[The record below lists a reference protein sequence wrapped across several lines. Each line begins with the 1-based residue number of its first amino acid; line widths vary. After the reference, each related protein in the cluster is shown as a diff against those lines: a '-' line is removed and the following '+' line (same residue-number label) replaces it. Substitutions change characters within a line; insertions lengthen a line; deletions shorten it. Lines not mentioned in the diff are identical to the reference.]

1 MLPKNKLVYGSN
13 VESSAAR
20 SYRSNIQ
27 PQNGTGTYN
36 AGDTITINIPTRN
49 NLVLVLKESVLKF
62 TLTYTAGAASE
73 IIRLDSCGA
82 HGVIDRIRVWH
93 GSNLLEDITSYAV
106 LAKMKDVPNDSLPNN
121 TGTGTIRLVDASN
134 EDLLNV
140 AYGSINYGTGELS
153 INSLD
158 LLGYPSDTFD
168 IRITATV
175 QDEYLDVAVSK
186 NQIILLDD
194 SSTNI
199 DSNRLPG
206 LTVNVISV

>member
-1 MLPKNKLVYGSN
+1 VSGSAINFKNGLVPGSLTTTSFIVN
-13 VESSAAR
+13 
-20 SYRSNIQ
+20 Y
-27 PQNGTGTYN
+27 NGN
-36 AGDTITINIPTRN
+36 
-49 NLVLVLKESVLKF
+49 
-62 TLTYTAGAASE
+62 
-73 IIRLDSCGA
+73 
-82 HGVIDRIRVWH
+82 
-93 GSNLLEDITSYAV
+93 AV

-140 AYGSINYGTGELS
+140 AYGSINYGTGVLS

-158 LLGYPSDTFD
+158 ILGYPADTFD